1 MAAAE
6 RLWRAVP
13 ALRGSTMTT
22 VTEHAQSL
30 AEFRDA
36 AAETLERVNRTGEP
50 EAITV
55 DGEVRA
61 MLVPPVVYEE
71 LLRDAEEERY
81 AALMRRAVREHEE
94 GKSRPAEEFFD
105 ELRAK
110 LLAMKAAQEA
120 GATK

>member
-1 MAAAE
+1 MS
-6 RLWRAVP
+6 L
-13 ALRGSTMTT
+13 M
-22 VTEHAQSL
+22 TEHAQSL

-36 AAETLERVNRTGEP
+36 AAETLDRVNRTGEP

-61 MLVPPVVYEE
+61 MLVPPAVYER
-71 LLRDAEEERY
+71 LVRDADEERY
-81 AALMRRAVREHEE
+81 TALMRRAMQEHLD

-120 GATK
+120 GATR

>member
-1 MAAAE
+1 
-6 RLWRAVP
+6 
-13 ALRGSTMTT
+13 MTT
-22 VTEHAQSL
+22 TTDIAIAEHTLSL
-30 AEFRDA
+30 AQFRDA
-36 AAETLERVNRTGEP
+36 ATETLDRVNRTGEP

-71 LLRDAEEERY
+71 LLRDAEEQRY
-81 AALMRRAVREHEE
+81 AAVMRRAIREHEE

-110 LLAMKAAQEA
+110 LRAKLLAMRAAQEA
-120 GATK
+120 GAAK